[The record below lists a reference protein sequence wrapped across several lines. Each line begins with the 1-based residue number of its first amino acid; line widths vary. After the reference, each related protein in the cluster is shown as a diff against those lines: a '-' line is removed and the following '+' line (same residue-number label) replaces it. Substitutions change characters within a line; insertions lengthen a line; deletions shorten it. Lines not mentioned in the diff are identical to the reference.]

1 MWHYSADLRFALR
14 RLRKNPGFTLIALLT
29 LALGIGANTA
39 IFSVVNAVLLRPLP
53 YPEPNQIVQVYQT
66 DMRRG
71 IDNNGASYPNVLDW
85 RGQNEVFSEIAGYR
99 ESSFTMTGHGDP
111 LTVYGASITPSL
123 FSLLQVHPVVGRPL
137 AWEDESTPLAVI
149 SEALWHSVF
158 KSEPAVIGS
167 VVALDQQQFTIIG
180 VMPGEFQFPYT
191 STHRADIWISLR
203 QDPAYKALLPSRGGH
218 YLSVIARLKPGISM
232 VQGQESMSVVSDRLA
247 KQFPAEN
254 AGWGI
259 RLVSLR
265 HELVGNVEKALVS
278 LLGAVI
284 MLLLIACSNLMN
296 LLLARFTVR
305 RQEVAIRTALGA
317 SRRDLT
323 RQIMMESVVLSLL
336 GGIAGLLLAF
346 VGTKLM
352 MVIILPALPHIHEI
366 KVDQWVLLFTFGISV
381 LVGVFSGIIQLAHN
395 TRTGIFDSLKDS
407 SRASFGGRAVLRTRN
422 LLVTGE
428 VAVAM
433 VLLVGAGLLM
443 RSFARLQGVEL
454 GFTTDRVMVTGIA
467 LPRAQYSKP
476 EQWVSFYQQ
485 VLQRV
490 QGLPGAQNASQALV
504 LPLSRSSVNFG
515 FTVEGRPATPGVRT
529 SADYNSVSPDYFR
542 VMSIALLRGRPFA
555 DSDTPTSPP
564 VAIINET
571 FARRYFPNEDPIGKK
586 IIFGYREVKP
596 REIVAVVA
604 DTKVHSLGENPLP
617 YMYTPNTQMSWWV
630 MNLIVKT
637 SGDVEGLAEAVHR
650 QVLQV
655 DSALPMEQIEPL
667 ERTLEASVAQ
677 PRFRTFL
684 FGLFAIL
691 ALFLATVGIYGVM
704 SYSVTQ
710 RTREIGIRMAMG
722 ANQQDIM
729 RLILRQG
736 MILVLIGFAIGVV
749 GAFLGTRLI
758 SSLLYNVKPTD
769 PWTFVGAAL
778 LLMVVSLVA
787 AYIPAHRAMRLNA
800 VQALQE

>member
-1 MWHYSADLRFALR
+1 MGHFSADLRFALR
-14 RLRKNPGFTLIALLT
+14 TLRKNPGFALIALLT

-53 YPEPNQIVQVYQT
+53 YPDPNQIVQVYQT

-85 RGQNEVFSEIAGYR
+85 RGQNEVFSDIAGYR
-99 ESSFTMTGHGDP
+99 ESSFTMTGRGDP
-111 LTVYGASITPSL
+111 ATVYGASITPSL
-123 FSLLQVHPVVGRPL
+123 FSLLRVRSRLGRTL
-137 AWEDESTPLAVI
+137 NWEDESTPLAVI
-149 SEALWHSVF
+149 SDGIWHNFFNSD
-158 KSEPAVIGS
+158 PAAVGS
-167 VVALDQQQFTIIG
+167 VVALDQQQFTIVG
-180 VMPGEFQFPYT
+180 VMPVEFQFPYT

-218 YLSVIARLKPGISM
+218 YLSVIARLKPGIKM
-232 VQGQESMSVVSDRLA
+232 VQAQGAMSVVSDRLA
-247 KQFPAEN
+247 KQFPIEN

-296 LLLARFTVR
+296 LLLARLTVR

-317 SRRDLT
+317 SRRDLI
-323 RQIMMESVVLSLL
+323 RQIMMESVLLSLL
-336 GGIAGLLLAF
+336 GGLAGLALAF

-352 MVIILPALPHIHEI
+352 MFIILPALPHIHEI

-381 LVGVFSGIIQLAHN
+381 LVGVFSGMIQIAHN
-395 TRTGIFDSLKDS
+395 TRVGIFDSLKDS
-407 SRASFGGRAVLRTRN
+407 GRTAFGGRAVLRTRN
-422 LLVTGE
+422 MLVTGE

-433 VLLVGAGLLM
+433 ILLVGAGLLM
-443 RSFARLQGVEL
+443 RSFARLQGVGL
-454 GFTTDRVMVTGIA
+454 GFTPDRVMVTGIA
-467 LPRAQYSKP
+467 LPRAQYAKP

-490 QGLPGAQNASQALV
+490 QGLPGVQSAAQGLV
-504 LPLSRSSVNFG
+504 LPLTRSSVNFG
-515 FTVEGRPATPGVRT
+515 FTVEGRPVTPGVRT

-542 VMSIALLRGRPFA
+542 VMSITLLHGRPFA
-555 DSDTPTSPP
+555 VTDTPTSPT

-571 FARRYFPNEDPIGKK
+571 FARRYFPNENPIGKK
-586 IIFGYREVKP
+586 IVFGYQEVKP

-604 DTKVHSLGENPLP
+604 DTKVHSLGESPAP

-630 MNLIVKT
+630 MNLMLKT
-637 SGDVEGLAEAVHR
+637 SGEVEGLAEAVHR

-655 DSALPMEQIEPL
+655 DPALPMEQIEPL
-667 ERTLEASVAQ
+667 DRTIETSVAQ

-684 FGLFAIL
+684 FGLFAVL
-691 ALFLATVGIYGVM
+691 ALLLATIGIYGVM

-722 ANQQDIM
+722 ANRQDIM

-736 MILVLIGFAIGVV
+736 MIVVSAGFAIGIV
-749 GAFLGTRLI
+749 GALLGTRLI
-758 SSLLYNVKPTD
+758 SSLLYDLKPTD
-769 PWTFVGAAL
+769 PWTFVGATL
-778 LLMVVSLVA
+778 LLIVVSLVA
-787 AYIPAHRAMRLNA
+787 AYIPARRAMRLNA
-800 VQALQE
+800 VQSLQE

>member
-1 MWHYSADLRFALR
+1 MKHFSADLRFALR
-14 RLRKNPGFTLIALLT
+14 TLRKNPGFALIALLT

-53 YPEPNQIVQVYQT
+53 YPDPDQIVQVFQT
-66 DMRRG
+66 DARRG

-99 ESSFTMTGHGDP
+99 ESSFTMTGRGDP
-111 LTVYGASITPSL
+111 ATVYGASITPSL
-123 FSLLQVHPVVGRPL
+123 FSLLRVRPQLGRTL
-137 AWEDESTPLAVI
+137 NWEDESTPLAVI
-149 SEALWHSVF
+149 SDGIWHNLFNSD
-158 KSEPAVIGS
+158 PAAVGS
-167 VVALDQQQFTIIG
+167 VVALDQQQFTIVG

-218 YLSVIARLKPGISM
+218 YLSVIARLKPGIKM
-232 VQGQESMSVVSDRLA
+232 VQAQEAMSVVSDRLA
-247 KQFPAEN
+247 KQFPTEN

-296 LLLARFTVR
+296 LLLARLTVR

-317 SRRDLT
+317 SRRDLI
-323 RQIMMESVVLSLL
+323 RQIMMESVLLSLL
-336 GGIAGLLLAF
+336 GGLAGLALAF

-352 MVIILPALPHIHEI
+352 MFIILPALPHIHEI

-381 LVGVFSGIIQLAHN
+381 LVGVFSGMIQIAHN
-395 TRTGIFDSLKDS
+395 TRVGIFDSLKDS
-407 SRASFGGRAVLRTRN
+407 GRTAFGGRAVLRTRN

-433 VLLVGAGLLM
+433 ILLVGAGLLM
-443 RSFARLQGVEL
+443 RSFSRLQGVGL
-454 GFTTDRVMVTGIA
+454 GFTPDHVMVTGIA
-467 LPRAQYSKP
+467 LPRAQYAKP
-476 EQWVSFYQQ
+476 EQWISFYQQ

-490 QGLPGAQNASQALV
+490 QGLPGVQSAAQGLV

-542 VMSIALLRGRPFA
+542 VMSIALLHGRAFA
-555 DSDTPTSPP
+555 ETDTPTSPP

-571 FARRYFPNEDPIGKK
+571 FAHRYFPNENPIGKK
-586 IIFGYREVKP
+586 IVFGYQEVKP

-604 DTKVHSLGENPLP
+604 DTKVHSLGESPAP

-630 MNLIVKT
+630 MNLMLKT
-637 SGDVEGLAEAVHR
+637 SGEVEGLAGAVHR

-655 DSALPMEQIEPL
+655 DPALPMEQIEPL
-667 ERTLEASVAQ
+667 DRTIETSVAQ

-684 FGLFAIL
+684 FGLFAVL
-691 ALFLATVGIYGVM
+691 ALLLATIGIYGVM

-722 ANQQDIM
+722 ANRQDIM

-736 MILVLIGFAIGVV
+736 MMVVLAGFAIGTI
-749 GAFLGTRLI
+749 GALLGTRLI
-758 SSLLYNVKPTD
+758 SSLLYDLKPTD
-769 PWTFVGAAL
+769 PWTFIGATL
-778 LLMVVSLVA
+778 SLMIVSLLA

-800 VQALQE
+800 VQSLQE